1 MVDPKVIQDA
11 VIDGDAGYPNDLESK
26 GVEIGKFVYVDNP
39 KQHYINNED
48 ITIHHYKDNTLLSIG
63 QYSGGINVLIK
74 GKYSLQDIKKWFK
87 WGYNHYN
94 ELG

>member
-48 ITIHHYKDNTLLSIG
+48 ITKRII
-63 QYSGGINVLIK
+63 
-74 GKYSLQDIKKWFK
+74 
-87 WGYNHYN
+87 
-94 ELG
+94 